1 MSKYKEIEKKW
12 QNYWIENKLFE
23 PKNDFNLPKKYIVSM
38 FPYPSGKIH
47 MGHVRNYVLG
57 DAIARFYRRNN
68 YNVFHPFGWDA
79 FGLPAENAAIKNKVH
94 PKEWTYKNI
103 EIMDKEIQKL
113 GISFAWDQKCVTADP
128 SYTKWEQ
135 FIFLELWKK
144 NLIYK
149 KQSSLN
155 WCENDNTVL
164 ANEQVIDNK
173 CWRCDNVVVQ
183 KEMET
188 YYLKITEY
196 ADELLSELKSLENHW
211 PQQVLTMQKNWIGK
225 KTEYKIDL
233 YVLENNYK
241 ITIFEE
247 SYDKILNA
255 NFISISSKHELIKIW
270 KEEFNI
276 TREQE
281 EYLEKIN
288 SAISNKDF
296 SKKLCLKTPF
306 SVINPVNGKDTPIYV
321 TDFTSFNI
329 NKNISFVSFLDET
342 QKTFMKFNNIVF
354 SHNENSPLLKEELL
368 TKDTY
373 YNLCDWGISRQR
385 YWGTPIPLINCD
397 SCGTLPEKK
406 ENLPVLLPNDVEFNG
421 NGNPILTSKTWLDVK
436 CYRCNGSAKR
446 ETDTLDTF
454 FESSWYFMRYTTP
467 TQLREDILFEKENI
481 NYWNQV
487 DEYIGGIEHA
497 ILHLLYAR
505 FFTKALAD
513 LNLINYREPFKNL
526 LTQGMVLKDGS
537 KMSKSKGN
545 VVEPK
550 DMIDKYG
557 TDATRLFVFFAAP
570 PSKELEWSDSG
581 INGCYK
587 FLNKFI
593 TRIQEVSK
601 IENFDFLKIKELKLS
616 SKEKK
621 ARKKL
626 YLGLKKYIET
636 FSNKEL
642 EYSYNTIIAWVMETY
657 NEYEAITN
665 KLLLQEMFY
674 ILLNILEPFAPHTAW
689 EYSEKLFKLKNLTD
703 FTIDKSAL
711 IDDEISYGI
720 TVNGK
725 LRGEITVSK
734 DLSKEE
740 VLNLSKKQ
748 INSWIENKKIVKEI
762 FVPNK
767 LINFVI
773 K

>member
-79 FGLPAENAAIKNKVH
+79 FGLPAENAAIKNKIH

-255 NFISISSKHELIKIW
+255 NFISISSKHL
-270 KEEFNI
+270 
-276 TREQE
+276 
-281 EYLEKIN
+281 
-288 SAISNKDF
+288 
-296 SKKLCLKTPF
+296 
-306 SVINPVNGKDTPIYV
+306 
-321 TDFTSFNI
+321 I
-329 NKNISFVSFLDET
+329 NKN
-342 QKTFMKFNNIVF
+342 MK
-354 SHNENSPLLKEELL
+354 
-368 TKDTY
+368 
-373 YNLCDWGISRQR
+373 R
-385 YWGTPIPLINCD
+385 
-397 SCGTLPEKK
+397 
-406 ENLPVLLPNDVEFNG
+406 
-421 NGNPILTSKTWLDVK
+421 
-436 CYRCNGSAKR
+436 
-446 ETDTLDTF
+446 
-454 FESSWYFMRYTTP
+454 
-467 TQLREDILFEKENI
+467 
-481 NYWNQV
+481 
-487 DEYIGGIEHA
+487 
-497 ILHLLYAR
+497 
-505 FFTKALAD
+505 
-513 LNLINYREPFKNL
+513 
-526 LTQGMVLKDGS
+526 
-537 KMSKSKGN
+537 
-545 VVEPK
+545 
-550 DMIDKYG
+550 
-557 TDATRLFVFFAAP
+557 
-570 PSKELEWSDSG
+570 
-581 INGCYK
+581 
-587 FLNKFI
+587 
-593 TRIQEVSK
+593 RI
-601 IENFDFLKIKELKLS
+601 
-616 SKEKK
+616 
-621 ARKKL
+621 
-626 YLGLKKYIET
+626 
-636 FSNKEL
+636 
-642 EYSYNTIIAWVMETY
+642 
-657 NEYEAITN
+657 
-665 KLLLQEMFY
+665 
-674 ILLNILEPFAPHTAW
+674 
-689 EYSEKLFKLKNLTD
+689 
-703 FTIDKSAL
+703 
-711 IDDEISYGI
+711 
-720 TVNGK
+720 
-725 LRGEITVSK
+725 
-734 DLSKEE
+734 
-740 VLNLSKKQ
+740 
-748 INSWIENKKIVKEI
+748 
-762 FVPNK
+762 
-767 LINFVI
+767 
-773 K
+773 